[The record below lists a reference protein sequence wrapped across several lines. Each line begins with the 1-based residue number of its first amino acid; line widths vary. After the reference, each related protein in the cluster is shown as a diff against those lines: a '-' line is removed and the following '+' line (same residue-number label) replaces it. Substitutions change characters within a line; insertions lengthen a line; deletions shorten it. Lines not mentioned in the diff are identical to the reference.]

1 MCTQYLLR
9 LNNCGLGHTAPL
21 AVLVPYS
28 LLHYFCHFFV
38 YLVHVFIE
46 FDCLLKLS
54 MLPKCVT
61 DRIASAQ
68 CPSSYQMSAESV
80 ERSVQVDMKHQIR
93 RAGVHGTTSLLC
105 RMCRSLQVMET
116 SGFTGAVEQ
125 RDLCC
130 HRDNHCMYHAGNTFR
145 VIS

>member
-1 MCTQYLLR
+1 
-9 LNNCGLGHTAPL
+9 
-21 AVLVPYS
+21 
-28 LLHYFCHFFV
+28 
-38 YLVHVFIE
+38 
-46 FDCLLKLS
+46 

-80 ERSVQVDMKHQIR
+80 ERSVEVDMKHQIR
-93 RAGVHGTTSLLC
+93 GAGVHGSTSLLC

-130 HRDNHCMYHAGNTFR
+130 HRDNHCMYRAGIHSGSSGDYLYIYPGSVGSGDER
-145 VIS
+145 RLRGAGVQE